1 MAKSP
6 KSKELSQKGKL
17 DKLKALHI
25 VGPTVKTFNKS
36 AKSLWSDYIA
46 AFPKGVA
53 GNQTFLRAS
62 PDARKAAES
71 VNMRVIG
78 GAVVFPTGTGGTAK
92 LRETKRGVFIDY
104 GRKGAERGKLDT
116 IILSKDL
123 NHIRYG
129 MELSRKHKN
138 KKDGHGFLHSWGTLK
153 THAFSTSKNGTG
165 EMVRGFM
172 RDTARAEIDPLA
184 ALLDNRYKASTMDL
198 DDEFDDDDAP
208 LITRE
213 FVARLQET
221 NGVAALIRVNY

>member
-6 KSKELSQKGKL
+6 KKELSQKGKL

-25 VGPTVKTFNKS
+25 VGPTVKTFNKGV
-36 AKSLWSDYIA
+36 KSLWSDYIA
-46 AFPKGVA
+46 AFPKNVA

-62 PDARKAAES
+62 PEARAACES

-104 GRKGAERGKLDT
+104 GRKGEKPGKFDT

-123 NHIRYG
+123 NHIKYG
-129 MELSRKHKN
+129 MELARKN
-138 KKDGHGFLHSWGTLK
+138 KSARDGHGALQVWGTVK
-153 THAFSTSKNGTG
+153 THAYNTGKNSHA
-165 EMVRGFM
+165 VVQGFM
-172 RDTARAEIDPLA
+172 RDTARTYNNPLE
-184 ALLDNRYKASTMDL
+184 ALLDTRYKSDKMIEVEPEQKMAGDFI
-198 DDEFDDDDAP
+198 D
-208 LITRE
+208 
-213 FVARLQET
+213 RLQQT